1 MKRLSIRNVGPITD
15 VDVVMN
21 RFNFFIGPQSSGK
34 STIAK
39 IFSTCSW
46 IEKEVATTF
55 NERLIEEAEDFVS
68 KMVDFHK
75 MDTYFN
81 EYSEI
86 HFLTDIIRIDLEKGR
101 FGIQL
106 LDKSGYSRK
115 KICYI
120 PSERNAVT
128 LPELQG
134 FEFGPTNLRS
144 FLFDW
149 YNARDCYDE
158 GHKTNILDLGV
169 CYYYDSNE
177 TKYKD
182 RIEHRNGNSYHMPLC
197 SASSGLQSVI
207 PLLVMLQYYS
217 GQYFSTYD
225 EKLSF
230 QTDEKTRKISR
241 HLVDEI
247 VLKESFP
254 DYDPAD
260 RSRFVE
266 MANKL
271 LENGDR
277 EQRQRLKRYTEE
289 LKRLTIPVATQFIVE
304 EPEQNLF
311 PDTQLDLVD
320 MFFTLCNGERRHEFT
335 VTTHSPY
342 ILNQLNLLFKR
353 FDVNDTSH
361 VGADFDEVSVYA
373 VDDGHITDL
382 KLQNAHLVNPEYL
395 SAPLDRIY
403 NQYDAYDKH

>member
-1 MKRLSIRNVGPITD
+1 MKRLSVKNVGPISEID
-15 VDVVMN
+15 AVMN

-39 IFSTCSW
+39 IYSSCNW

-55 NERLIEEAEDFVS
+55 NENVIGSASDFVA
-68 KMVDFHK
+68 KIVDFHK

-81 EYSEI
+81 RRSEV
-86 HFLTDIIRIDLEKGR
+86 HFQTDIIRIDLAQGQLSV
-101 FGIQL
+101 QL
-106 LDKSGYSRK
+106 LDKDSYHRK

-149 YNARDCYDE
+149 FNARESFDE
-158 GHKTNILDLGV
+158 GHKANILDLGV
-169 CYYYDSNE
+169 KYYYDSNE
-177 TKYKD
+177 IKYKD
-182 RIEHRNGNSYHMPLC
+182 RIEHKNGKTYHMPLC

-207 PLLVMLQYYS
+207 PLLVMLLYYS
-217 GQYFSTYD
+217 DQYFSTYD

-230 QTDEKTRKISR
+230 QTDEKTRRIR
-241 HLVDEI
+241 RYLVDEI

-254 DYDPAD
+254 DYDPAV
-260 RSRFVE
+260 RKRFVE
-266 MANKL
+266 MANRQ
-271 LENGDR
+271 LEEGNP
-277 EQRQRLKRYTEE
+277 EQRLRLNRLTEE
-289 LKRLTIPVATQFIVE
+289 LKRLTIPIATQFIVE

-311 PDTQLDLVD
+311 PDTQLDLID
-320 MFFTLCNGERRHEFT
+320 ALFALSNGERRHELT
-335 VTTHSPY
+335 ITTHSPY

-353 FDVNDTSH
+353 HDEKDVDK
-361 VGADFDEVSVYA
+361 VGADFNEVSVYA
-373 VDDGHITDL
+373 VDEGHITDL

-403 NQYDAYDKH
+403 NQYEAYDKH

>member
-1 MKRLSIRNVGPITD
+1 MKRLSVKNVGPISEID
-15 VDVVMN
+15 AVMN

-55 NERLIEEAEDFVS
+55 NENAIGTASDFVA
-68 KMVDFHK
+68 KIVDFHK
-75 MDTYFN
+75 MDTYFS
-81 EYSEI
+81 EQSEI
-86 HFLTDIIRIDLEKGR
+86 HFLTNIISIDLAEGKFSIR
-101 FGIQL
+101 L
-106 LDKSGYSRK
+106 LDKDIYRRK

-149 YNARDCYDE
+149 FNAREGYDE
-158 GHKTNILDLGV
+158 GHKAHILDLGV
-169 CYYYDSNE
+169 KYYYDANE

-182 RIEHRNGNSYHMPLC
+182 RIEHKNGKTYHMPLC

-225 EKLSF
+225 EKMSF
-230 QTDEKTRKISR
+230 QTDEKTRRIRR

-260 RSRFVE
+260 RKRFVD
-266 MANKL
+266 MANRQ
-271 LENGDR
+271 LEEGNP
-277 EQRQRLKRYTEE
+277 EQRQRMARYTEE

-311 PDTQLDLVD
+311 PDTQLDLMD
-320 MFFTLCNGERRHEFT
+320 AFFTLCNGERQHELT

-353 FDVNDTSH
+353 YDEKDGSR
-361 VGADFDEVSVYA
+361 VGADFNEVSVYA
-373 VDDGHITDL
+373 VDEGHITDL

-403 NQYDAYDKH
+403 NQYEAYDKH